1 MTFSFIAVSVLY
13 TDFLLI
19 FVSHFVSFL
28 CVMRGKKTSVKLR
41 RKRLAD
47 GSDSLYLDIYYNGK
61 RRYEYLKLYIDKNTD
76 TSMQRDINRRTM
88 AQAERMRSK
97 CLYELLEH
105 GDVAMIRLDN
115 KEDGKL
121 NIVEFTKKYLNKA
134 NAMALARKVDTY
146 VRIQMGEYTN
156 KIIKGILDKMISELS
171 PMTVE
176 RYSMSLKLIMRKA
189 VELRIIPESVKVDIV
204 RCKSTHRREFLSME
218 ELRRLIETPAPHTK
232 HERRRDAFLFSCF
245 TGLRISDIE
254 RLRWADVSQV
264 DGYTRITFTQKK
276 TRELEYMDITE
287 NATRF
292 MGKRGIPSELVFG
305 CLNKNSFTYFL
316 TKWMRKAGI
325 EKHITFHC
333 ARHTFAVMM
342 IELGTD
348 LYVTSKLL
356 GHRKIETTQ
365 VYTRVLDKS
374 KREAIDRIPKF

>member
-1 MTFSFIAVSVLY
+1 MK
-13 TDFLLI
+13 
-19 FVSHFVSFL
+19 
-28 CVMRGKKTSVKLR
+28 GKKTSVKLR
-41 RKRLAD
+41 KKRLSD

-61 RRYEYLKLYIDKNTD
+61 RRYEYLKLYIDNTPE
-76 TSMQRDINRRTM
+76 TSAQRDINRRTM
-88 AQAERMRSK
+88 AEAERKRAK
-97 CLYELLEH
+97 FLCELLEK
-105 GDVAMIRLDN
+105 GDVSLIQLDN
-115 KEDGKL
+115 KEEGKL
-121 NIVEFTKKYLNKA
+121 NIVEFTEKYFNSERNMMAAAKKVN
-134 NAMALARKVDTY
+134 TY
-146 VRIQMGEYTN
+146 VRVQMGKFTRT
-156 KIIKGILDKMISELS
+156 IIDGIVDKMMVELS
-171 PMTVE
+171 PRSVE
-176 RYSMSLKLIMRKA
+176 GYTISLKRIFKKA
-189 VELRIIPESVKVDIV
+189 VELRILPENMTVDVV
-204 RCKSTHRREFLSME
+204 RCKSTNRREFLSME
-218 ELRRLIETPAPHTK
+218 ELRRLIDTPAPHTK

-254 RLRWADVSQV
+254 RQRWADVSQV

-316 TKWMRKAGI
+316 TKWMRTAGI